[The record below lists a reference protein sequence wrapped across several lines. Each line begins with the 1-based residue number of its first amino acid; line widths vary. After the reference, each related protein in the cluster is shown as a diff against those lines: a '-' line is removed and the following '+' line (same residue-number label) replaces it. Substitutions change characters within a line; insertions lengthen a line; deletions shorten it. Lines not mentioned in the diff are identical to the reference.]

1 MTREE
6 IVKIFEGIADILQ
19 IKGEDIGKVKMYRN
33 LAITLSYELPED
45 VPEQIDKESLTKI
58 HGVGPATLEKII
70 EILST
75 GKCQYYEDLKASIPA
90 GVLDLISISGVGPST
105 AAKLYKELNI
115 DSLQALKQ
123 AIDEQKLRSIKGMG
137 KKSEEK
143 IKSGL
148 EALMRHRQLRL
159 MGYVLPDVNAVV
171 DYLRELSGNLWQ
183 IQIVG
188 DLRRKTETINK
199 AQILTSCGNPL
210 IIKEALKDIEQ
221 ITDISDDWSS
231 SFGIAKLRGDV
242 ELHFHLVD
250 PKYFGAKLIY
260 YTGSDT
266 FLSDLNTYLGKVGLS
281 PFFYNN
287 LPDWTKS
294 KSEEEIFV
302 TMELPFIVPEL
313 REGNGEIQ
321 SAIEGRLPKLIEL
334 SDIRGDLH
342 IHSNWS
348 DGHETIE
355 KMAIAAK
362 NLGYEYIAFCDH
374 SVSSKIA
381 NGLDIERILNKM
393 IELREIN
400 EKIDGIELL
409 MGAEVDILKDGR
421 LDYPDEILE
430 KLDIVIASVHSG
442 FGMDESAMTK
452 RVITAIENRFVHI
465 IGHPT
470 GRLLAKRDP
479 YQINMDEVI
488 NAALENNKSLE
499 LNAYPDRLDL
509 KDIHCKKAKEHK
521 VKIAINTDAHS
532 IQDLGFMKLGIYTA
546 RRGWIE
552 KTDVINTLSV
562 NDLMKSLGHNNI

>member
-19 IKGEDIGKVKMYRN
+19 IKGEEIGKVKMYRN

-45 VPEQIDKESLTKI
+45 VPAQIDKESLTKI

-70 EILST
+70 EIVNT
-75 GKCQYYEDLKASIPA
+75 GKCQYYEDLKASIPS

-105 AAKLYKELNI
+105 AAKLYQELNI
-115 DSLQALKQ
+115 DSLEALKQ
-123 AIDEQKLRSIKGMG
+123 AIDEQKLRTVKGMG

-143 IKSGL
+143 IRSGL

-159 MGYVLPDVNAVV
+159 MGYVLPDVIAVV
-171 DYLRELSGNLWQ
+171 DYLRGFSENLRQ
-183 IQIVG
+183 TQIVG

-199 AQILTSCGNPL
+199 AEILTSCNNPYS
-210 IIKEALKDIEQ
+210 IKEALKNIEQ

-231 SFGIAKLRGDV
+231 SFGIARLRGDV

-250 PKYFGAKLIY
+250 PEYFGAKLIY
-260 YTGSDT
+260 YTGSDA
-266 FLSDLNTYLGKVGLS
+266 FLSDFNTYLGKIGIS
-281 PFFYNN
+281 PFFFND
-287 LPDWTKS
+287 LPDWVKS
-294 KSEEEIFV
+294 KSEEEIFR
-302 TMELPFIVPEL
+302 TIKLPFIVPEL
-313 REGNGEIQ
+313 REGNGEMQ

-342 IHSNWS
+342 VHSNWS

-355 KMAIAAK
+355 KMAITAK

-393 IELREIN
+393 IELREVN

-430 KLDIVIASVHSG
+430 KLDVVIASIHSG
-442 FGMDESAMTK
+442 FGMDESSMTK

-470 GRLLAKRDP
+470 GRLLAKREP

-488 NAALENNKSLE
+488 NAAFENNKSLE

-521 VKIAINTDAHS
+521 VKITINTDAHS
-532 IQDLGFMKLGIYTA
+532 ISDLGFMKLGIYTA

-552 KTDVINTLSV
+552 KTDVLNTLSI
-562 NDLMKSLGHNNI
+562 NDLMKFLGHNNI